1 MLAVI
6 YVFHVGSLTRV
17 AHSEVSVVVKLS
29 GMDAYARVLT
39 A

>member
-6 YVFHVGSLTRV
+6 YVFHVSSLTRV
-17 AHSEVSVVVKLS
+17 AHSEVSVVKLS